1 MSHQEMTGLIG
12 KKSLVNNGIFNII
25 KTFSNIVFPV
35 VTFTYASRI
44 LGDTGIGQVNF
55 AKSIISYFTMIAML
69 GMKYYGTRKGA
80 KLRDNS
86 VAFSQF
92 SQEMLII
99 NGCTTIFAYLLL
111 ILAMMTVPR
120 LQEYETLLLI
130 NSLAILLQGMGMEWM
145 YQALEEYRY
154 IALRSVLFQGIAFVA
169 LFLFVRTPED
179 VVPYAMIHLLASS
192 GSYVL
197 NFVNARKY
205 VRFQRFDHY
214 EIKKHLR
221 PILWLFA
228 MAVSIELYTVLDST
242 MLGFL
247 QGDAAVGRYTAA
259 VKVNKMM
266 NTLITAAGAVMI
278 PRFSYYIHNREHEKV
293 KSLVASVYNFVFMLS
308 IPIFIGLFLF
318 SDEIILLFSG
328 EGFASAG
335 FTMRLLTPIVI
346 IIPFSIVTNLQIFV
360 PMEKEK
366 LILQST
372 LTGAVTNF
380 ICNLLLIPRFAEDG
394 AATATVLAEFAVTAV
409 CFWNIGKFYDR
420 KQIFRQYFQYWIAAA
435 PIPVIVLLVRLIP
448 VHYIIRMCIA
458 IPFSAVCYFALLWLM
473 RNPYLLEGMK
483 RIWAKVR
490 LRQIIG
496 NNRN

>member
-1 MSHQEMTGLIG
+1 MGSVG
-12 KKSLVNNGIFNII
+12 KKSLVKNGIFNII
-25 KTFSNIVFPV
+25 KTFSSIVFPV
-35 VTFTYASRI
+35 VTFAYASRI

-55 AKSIISYFTMIAML
+55 TKSIISYFTMIAML
-69 GMKYYGTRKGA
+69 GMKYYGTREGA
-80 KLRDNS
+80 KLRDDP
-86 VAFSQF
+86 VRFSRF

-99 NGCTTIFAYLLL
+99 NGCTTVFAYLLL
-111 ILAMMTVPR
+111 ILAMLTVPK
-120 LQEYETLLLI
+120 LQGYKTLLLV

-145 YQALEEYRY
+145 YQAVEEYRY
-154 IALRSVLFQGIAFVA
+154 IALRSVLFQGISFVA
-169 LFLFVRTPED
+169 LFLFVRKPED
-179 VVPYAMIHLLASS
+179 VVSYAVIHLLASS

-197 NFVNARKY
+197 NFINARKY
-205 VRFQRFDHY
+205 IRFQRFDHY

-221 PILWLFA
+221 PLLWLFA

-278 PRFSYYIHNREHEKV
+278 PRFSYYIHNKEHEKV

-308 IPIFIGLFLF
+308 IPIAIGLFLF

-335 FTMRLLTPIVI
+335 FTMRLLTPIVV
-346 IIPFSIVTNLQIFV
+346 IIPFSIVANLQIFV
-360 PMEKEK
+360 PMEREK

-372 LTGAVTNF
+372 LAGAVTNF
-380 ICNLLLIPRFAEDG
+380 TFNMFLIPRFAENG
-394 AATATVLAEFAVTAV
+394 AAAATVLAEFVVTAV

-420 KQIFRQYFQYWIAAA
+420 KAIFAKYAQYWIAAV
-435 PIPVIVLLVRLIP
+435 PIPVVVFLTKCVP
-448 VHYIIRMCIA
+448 VHYVVRMCIA
-458 IPFSAVCYFALLWLM
+458 IPASAVCYFSVLWLL
-473 RNPYLLEGMK
+473 RNPYLLEGIK
-483 RIWAKVR
+483 RIGAKSKLYSKKR
-490 LRQIIG
+490 L
-496 NNRN
+496 